1 MRSLFT
7 TIAIFILCSF
17 SSFAPKEQQT
27 AYSIV
32 GSWRL
37 VDMQI
42 GDDKEAKEKSD
53 IENTLHQ
60 STMRLVFEESGQFR
74 MELDTDGRGL
84 SGGYYYD
91 AESQVLSIRYGTHID
106 TALVTWDGKDRMIH
120 ATQDGTT
127 TTTMERVTE

>member
-1 MRSLFT
+1 
-7 TIAIFILCSF
+7 
-17 SSFAPKEQQT
+17 
-27 AYSIV
+27 
-32 GSWRL
+32 
-37 VDMQI
+37 MQI